1 MSPSFTIPRR
11 LAADAFDETHAFH
24 RIEDTI
30 IRGEDLY
37 ELDGETFLRN
47 RGGRIETG
55 SSETFEQE
63 VW

>member
-11 LAADAFDETHAFH
+11 LAADAFEA
-24 RIEDTI
+24 RIEDAI
-30 IRGEDLY
+30 FRGEDLY
-37 ELDGETFLRN
+37 EIDGETFLRN